1 MGILREEGGALV
13 GAPVD
18 VIVAD
23 LDRNE
28 YLKDPYLIYYRQKS
42 WPVSDE
48 LLAHASKIGQ

>member
-28 YLKDPYLIYYRQKS
+28 YFKDPYLIYYRQKS